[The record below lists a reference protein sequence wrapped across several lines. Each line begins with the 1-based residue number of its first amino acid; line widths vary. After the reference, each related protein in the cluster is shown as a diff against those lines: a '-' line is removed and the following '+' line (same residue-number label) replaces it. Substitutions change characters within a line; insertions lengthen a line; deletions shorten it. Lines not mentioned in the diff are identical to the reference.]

1 MNNLYMFEVNWKR
14 GAAERAGHYLPYSTG
29 TIWAFAKQNPLV
41 ADNFQL
47 ADFIFQRHPIPKLL
61 DQLVDPDICAF
72 SSYVWN
78 LEYNLEASKAIKKRW
93 PNCQIIFGGPAVDE
107 VAFNFLARNP
117 WVDTVITGEGEFLF
131 TDYLTDYYNNTIKK
145 TYSGERIK
153 NLELPS
159 PYLNGVFDGVL
170 AKYPNFRW
178 SMSLETNRGCPFAC
192 TFCDWGSS
200 TQSKVNRFGLEKVF
214 AEIEWAGRN
223 HVDFIYITDA
233 NFGIFYERD
242 LEIARCLV
250 ETKKKYGYPL
260 LMETNYYKNSTKK
273 VLDIIKVLEDGGLI
287 AGLTLSVQSQSEKV
301 LDAIKRR
308 NMEISSLTDIVS
320 ACKQRNIP
328 YYTEFILPLPEETLE
343 SWREG
348 LCSIIEGGFKET
360 IMIYPAEVL
369 INSELAKQREQYG
382 LTIEVYQGMREGDDS
397 GVKEKHR
404 YAMATNTMSRTE
416 LAEAWHYGYMVSV
429 FHGWGW
435 TQAVADFVRAYSGQ
449 SYRTTY
455 DSLIAHLSTSAW
467 FREELDALSK
477 TLEVKDDSERIKL
490 DVHLASFNF
499 KYHQNRK
506 VTFEQLLPW
515 YKEMLKDCPDALAE
529 AVLQYQYE
537 LPVNINYPK
546 GVEFACA
553 YNVQEYLYDNQELTA
568 TLTKYRAMP
577 RAQWTDD
584 NEFQLFILY
593 RLYQG
598 FPRSRISKVVDN

>member
-1 MNNLYMFEVNWKR
+1 
-14 GAAERAGHYLPYSTG
+14 
-29 TIWAFAKQNPLV
+29 
-41 ADNFQL
+41 
-47 ADFIFQRHPIPKLL
+47 
-61 DQLVDPDICAF
+61 
-72 SSYVWN
+72 
-78 LEYNLEASKAIKKRW
+78 
-93 PNCQIIFGGPAVDE
+93 
-107 VAFNFLARNP
+107 
-117 WVDTVITGEGEFLF
+117 
-131 TDYLTDYYNNTIKK
+131 
-145 TYSGERIK
+145 
-153 NLELPS
+153 
-159 PYLNGVFDGVL
+159 
-170 AKYPNFRW
+170 
-178 SMSLETNRGCPFAC
+178 
-192 TFCDWGSS
+192 
-200 TQSKVNRFGLEKVF
+200 
-214 AEIEWAGRN
+214 
-223 HVDFIYITDA
+223 
-233 NFGIFYERD
+233 
-242 LEIARCLV
+242 
-250 ETKKKYGYPL
+250 
-260 LMETNYYKNSTKK
+260 
-273 VLDIIKVLEDGGLI
+273 
-287 AGLTLSVQSQSEKV
+287 
-301 LDAIKRR
+301 
-308 NMEISSLTDIVS
+308 
-320 ACKQRNIP
+320 
-328 YYTEFILPLPEETLE
+328 
-343 SWREG
+343 
-348 LCSIIEGGFKET
+348 
-360 IMIYPAEVL
+360 
-369 INSELAKQREQYG
+369 